1 MRWPSCR
8 TLLVL
13 SLVFNVFLLGGIG
26 GALYRWLGDEHAILA
41 QRNRNLRFAADG
53 LPAAYKQAFAAMLK
67 AQRQEAKPLAQAARD
82 GRRSVAQ
89 LLVAPGFDRAA
100 IDAALARTR
109 EADFEQ
115 RRRLEESIV
124 GFAEALPPA
133 ERAGLAQG
141 LQRRGSFQLPA
152 PASTAQTSH

>member
-1 MRWPSCR
+1 MKWPSCR
-8 TLLVL
+8 TLLAL

-41 QRNRNLRFAADG
+41 QRSRNLRFAADG
-53 LPAAYKQAFAAMLK
+53 LPAAHRQAFAALLK
-67 AQRQEAKPLAQAARD
+67 AQHQQARPLAQAARD

-109 EADFEQ
+109 DADFEQ

-124 GFAEALPPA
+124 SFAEALPPT
-133 ERAGLAQG
+133 ERASLAQG

-152 PASTAQTSH
+152 AASTARAAH